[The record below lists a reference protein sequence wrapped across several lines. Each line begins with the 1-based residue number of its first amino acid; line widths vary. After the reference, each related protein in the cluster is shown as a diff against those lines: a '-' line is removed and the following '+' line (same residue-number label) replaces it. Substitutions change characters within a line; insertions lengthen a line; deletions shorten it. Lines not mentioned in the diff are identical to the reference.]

1 MDTVK
6 TGRIYQ
12 IEGLGPASL
21 SFEKRQ
27 VRSAAVQAVRDF
39 INDNW
44 TVEPNGK
51 AVRISLTVR
60 VVGVDSGGRKVAV
73 EAEGMDLWVS
83 D

>member
-1 MDTVK
+1 MDKVK

-12 IEGLGPASL
+12 IDGLGPASS

-27 VRSAAVQAVRDF
+27 VRSASAQALRDF

-51 AVRISLTVR
+51 AMRISLTVR
-60 VVGVDSGGRKVAV
+60 VVGVDGGGRKVSV
-73 EAEGMDLWVS
+73 ELEGMDLWKN